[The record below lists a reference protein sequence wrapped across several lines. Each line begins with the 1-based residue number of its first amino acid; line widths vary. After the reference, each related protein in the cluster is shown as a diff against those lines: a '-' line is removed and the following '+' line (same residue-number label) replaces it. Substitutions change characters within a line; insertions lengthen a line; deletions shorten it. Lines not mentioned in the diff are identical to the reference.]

1 MWCELEN
8 DLGSGEWERITDM
21 RRDRKT
27 REHPRCLADSPFLG
41 DKFHSVGLPL
51 LWIPVEEIKY

>member
-1 MWCELEN
+1 
-8 DLGSGEWERITDM
+8 M

-27 REHPRCLADSPFLG
+27 CEDPRSLADSPFLG
-41 DKFHSVGLPL
+41 DKFLSVGLPG